1 MVPHQRIVTDI
12 WRKYPQVD
20 QWDIDKIEDADL
32 PAIIDPILSE
42 PSNYKL
48 RTKFSK
54 CSTDRGITI
63 TNKYLTVTLK
73 FVIGVTVLFALI
85 AGSEPISKRLQTV
98 GRRKG

>member
-1 MVPHQRIVTDI
+1 M
-12 WRKYPQVD
+12 
-20 QWDIDKIEDADL
+20 DIDKIEDADL

-63 TNKYLTVTLK
+63 TNKYLTVSLK

-85 AGSEPISKRLQTV
+85 AGSEPISKTPTDRWKK
-98 GRRKG
+98 KGWSYEFESQS

>member
-12 WRKYPQVD
+12 WRVPTVD
-20 QWDIDKIEDADL
+20 QWMDIDKIEDADL

-54 CSTDRGITI
+54 CSDRGITI

-73 FVIGVTVLFALI
+73 FVIGVTVLFAP
-85 AGSEPISKRLQTV
+85 GSEPISKTPTDSWKK
-98 GRRKG
+98 KG

>member
-1 MVPHQRIVTDI
+1 M
-12 WRKYPQVD
+12 
-20 QWDIDKIEDADL
+20 DIDKIEDADL

-63 TNKYLTVTLK
+63 TNKYLSVSPEVCDWCDSVVRADSRDQNPFSTDRWK
-73 FVIGVTVLFALI
+73 KKWMVLRI
-85 AGSEPISKRLQTV
+85 
-98 GRRKG
+98 